1 MKQALKCFQWHLFN
15 EEFQKL
21 NWSPLLPCDL
31 GSAFDQR
38 VDENIFHV
46 IFITDQINF
55 NFMHFIPFLFYPKNY
70 PKCIGIFYPK
80 YYLWSLNLSFYLGT
94 FNKTEAD
101 STFPLKSLLF

>member
-31 GSAFDQR
+31 GSACDQR
-38 VDENIFHV
+38 VDENNFHL

-70 PKCIGIFYPK
+70 PKCIGIF
-80 YYLWSLNLSFYLGT
+80 LSEILSLKFKSFLLLGD
-94 FNKTEAD
+94 F
-101 STFPLKSLLF
+101 